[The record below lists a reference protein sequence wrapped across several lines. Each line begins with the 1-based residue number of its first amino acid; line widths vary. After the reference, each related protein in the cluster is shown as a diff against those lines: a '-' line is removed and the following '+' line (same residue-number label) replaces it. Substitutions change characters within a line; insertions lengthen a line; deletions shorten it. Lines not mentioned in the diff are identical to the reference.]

1 MEHKFFDE
9 MALPIRFFRLPRYEQ
24 LPEFGLYL
32 EQTTQYIN
40 QCLRP
45 LGFFEITGSM
55 IRNYV
60 KMGLVKNPV
69 QKRYDRDQISRL
81 IVITLLKPALSLE
94 NIQLMLR
101 LQSEAYADEM
111 AYNYFAMEL
120 ENVLFYRFGITPSLE
135 QIGVTESVEKEMAR
149 SAITA
154 ISHMIYLNSCF
165 RQLSDGTET

>member
-1 MEHKFFDE
+1 MDQKIFDE

-24 LPEFGLYL
+24 LPDFGLYL

-81 IVITLLKPALSLE
+81 IAITLLKPVMSLE
-94 NIQLMLR
+94 NIQLILR
-101 LQSEAYADEM
+101 LQSDAYADET
-111 AYNYFAMEL
+111 AYDYFAMEL
-120 ENVLFYRFGITPSLE
+120 ENVLFYRFGITASLD
-135 QIGVTESVEKEMAR
+135 QIGVTGSMEKEMAR

-165 RQLSDGTET
+165 GKLSDKSEE